1 MAVNLIR
8 KNNSDEITAAM
19 DATMYYMMLGEGI
32 FNGAYNSCKTSI
44 SNGILTVSS
53 GIISLGGRMIE
64 IPENNNVQL
73 ELPHYSENKTIYVKA
88 NVTIEDDDSLSTVS
102 IYTSIEATQS
112 VRHALTKADVYT
124 TNLFKITYS
133 SANSSYL
140 VTNAIAMLDPGIA
153 KYASSLLASGRI
165 GNTNVTDIF
174 KFENGSVTAVRHCT
188 NADNAAIAE
197 GLAYKDN
204 GKGENIN
211 EVDSDL
217 YMPNRGV
224 YLCIGTELLNSVAI
238 KNIRKSDFSVTIEED
253 TGNTVPIPFELRA
266 SLGSINRYALAQA
279 IFDDGTTKKEFIVP
293 GGVLQNGENIVI
305 EDSSWDMKK
314 CEIMINYV
322 SRKVLVRFGA
332 VKDSIK
338 MWLRVIGIGAE

>member
-8 KNNSDEITAAM
+8 KNNSDAITAAM
-19 DATMYYMMLGEGI
+19 DAAMYYMMLGEGI

-73 ELPHYSENKTIYVKA
+73 ELHQYSQSNTFYVKA
-88 NVTIEDDDSLSTVS
+88 NVTIEEDDSQSTVS
-102 IYTSIEATQS
+102 IYTSAEATQS

-124 TNLFKITYS
+124 TNLFKITYKPT
-133 SANSSYL
+133 NGSYL
-140 VTNAIAMLDPGIA
+140 VTNAIARLDPGIA

-188 NADNAAIAE
+188 NADNAAIVE

-204 GKGENIN
+204 GKGENVN

-224 YLCIGTELLNSVAI
+224 YLCIGAELLNSVTI
-238 KNIRKSDFSVTIEED
+238 KNIRKSDFSVKIEDD
-253 TGNTVPIPFELRA
+253 TGNTVPIPFESRA

-314 CEIMINYV
+314 CEIMINYA
-322 SRKVLVRFGA
+322 SRKVLVRFGSA
-332 VKDSIK
+332 KDYVK
-338 MWLRVIGIGAE
+338 MWFRVIGIGAE